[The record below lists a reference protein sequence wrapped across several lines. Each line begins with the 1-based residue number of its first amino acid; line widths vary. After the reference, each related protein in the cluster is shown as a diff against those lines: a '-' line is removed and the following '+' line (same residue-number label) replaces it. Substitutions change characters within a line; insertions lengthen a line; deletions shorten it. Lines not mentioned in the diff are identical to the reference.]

1 MGCVAGDPPDPF
13 KVFFF
18 FFFFFHLKKKKIKK
32 KKKEKTLKPN
42 LTILTSKGIKKSLF
56 RYHTYVVTSIQR
68 VLKNI

>member
-1 MGCVAGDPPDPF
+1 VSDPPDPF
-13 KVFFF
+13 KFFF
-18 FFFFFHLKKKKIKK
+18 SPKL